1 MVSLSEK
8 VVVVTG
14 ASSGIGAATAR
25 ALGREGCTVVLAA
38 RREERCEEIAADID
52 TTTLVV
58 PTDVTDADAASALVE
73 ETVSRF
79 GQLDALINNAGIARG
94 GPVGEDNLPA
104 LRETVRVNLDG
115 VMNVTDAALPALRDA
130 DGDVL
135 TISSL
140 SARYPQAGGSG
151 YTASKFGVNGF
162 CRSLRK
168 ELADDDVRV
177 TTVMPGA
184 VSTELNDW
192 EHWEG
197 RAMEPR
203 DIAAFVVFALS
214 RPPHVEF
221 TEVSIDTTDK
231 S

>member
-1 MVSLSEK
+1 MSLSDR
-8 VVVVTG
+8 VAVVTG
-14 ASSGIGAATAR
+14 ASSGIGEATAR
-25 ALGREGCTVVLAA
+25 ALGREGCRVVLAA
-38 RREERCEEIAADID
+38 RREERCEAIAADID

-58 PTDVTDADAASALVE
+58 PTDVTDADAAAALAA
-73 ETVSRF
+73 ETESRF
-79 GQLDALINNAGIARG
+79 GRIDALVNNAGIARG

-104 LRETVRVNLDG
+104 LRETVRVNLEG
-115 VMNVTDAALPALRDA
+115 VMNVTDAALPAIRAA

-197 RAMEPR
+197 RAMEPH
-203 DIAAFVVFALS
+203 DIAEFVVFALS

-221 TEVSIDTTDK
+221 TEVGIDTTDK